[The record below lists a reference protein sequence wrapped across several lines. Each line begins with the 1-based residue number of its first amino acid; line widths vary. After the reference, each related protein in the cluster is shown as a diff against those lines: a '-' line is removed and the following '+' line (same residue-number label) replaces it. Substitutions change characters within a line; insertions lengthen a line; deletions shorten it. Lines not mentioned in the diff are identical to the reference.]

1 MGINGLYGIGSL
13 FLCQICNY
21 LALCSNDTY
30 CCLYFFG
37 GLYLVYSWSL
47 SLKVLLLSSGLNE
60 NGTCYLVDGE
70 LRLGFTVW
78 LFKKQ
83 MKVTSSLESQ
93 TVRIL

>member
-30 CCLYFFG
+30 CRLYFFG

-47 SLKVLLLSSGLNE
+47 SFKVLLLSSGLNE
-60 NGTCYLVDGE
+60 NGICYLVGGE
-70 LRLGFTVW
+70 LRLGFAVRVASR
-78 LFKKQ
+78 
-83 MKVTSSLESQ
+83 MEYQ
-93 TVRIL
+93 TARVL

>member
-1 MGINGLYGIGSL
+1 MGIDGLYGIGSF

-30 CCLYFFG
+30 CRLYFFG

-47 SLKVLLLSSGLNE
+47 SLKVLLLSSDLNE
-60 NGTCYLVDGE
+60 NGICYLVGGE

-78 LFKKQ
+78 LFKKRIR
-83 MKVTSSLESQ
+83 VTGLLDNQ
-93 TVRIL
+93 TVRVL